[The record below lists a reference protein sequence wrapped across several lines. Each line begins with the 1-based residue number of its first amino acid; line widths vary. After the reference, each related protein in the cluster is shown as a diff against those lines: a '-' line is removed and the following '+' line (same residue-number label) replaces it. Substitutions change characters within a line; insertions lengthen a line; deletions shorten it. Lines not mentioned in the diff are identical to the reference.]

1 MAKNKLPKEEPMN
14 VGELLYTSQLAKMCG
29 FQRENVIN
37 SKGLF
42 PALRIIS
49 NKAFN
54 KDDIKLIQ
62 KGFRKR
68 FQRVLLFTERKEVGS
83 NMSIGYFTKQ
93 AMA

>member
-14 VGELLYTSQLAKMCG
+14 ACELVYTSQLAKMCG

-42 PALRIIS
+42 PALRVIT
-49 NKAFN
+49 NKTFS

-62 KGFRKR
+62 KGFKKR
-68 FQRVLLFTERKEVGS
+68 FNRILLFTERKES
-83 NMSIGYFTKQ
+83 NGTISVGYFTKQ
-93 AMA
+93 ALV